1 MHNETSLGWEDSEAM
16 PPAAPA
22 MKIFIQPTSLDR
34 LGQNYSVSFEGQTII
49 AKTRNPSADAC
60 RRLVALGHS
69 GRLEVWGSGEPY
81 ARLFIRDIETAAG
94 LTIAENTAHGPR
106 VAAYQPFSASS
117 LTKEAA

>member
-1 MHNETSLGWEDSEAM
+1 M
-16 PPAAPA
+16 PSAVST
-22 MKIFIQPTSLDR
+22 MKIFIRPTSLDK
-34 LGQNYSVSFEGQTII
+34 LGQNYSVSFEGETII

-69 GRLEVWGSGEPY
+69 GRLEVWGNGEQF
-81 ARLFIRDIETAAG
+81 ARLIIRDIETAAG

-106 VAAYQPFSASS
+106 VAAYQPFSASN